1 MSGCA
6 LQSRLFTA
14 GEASAAAVSTC
25 NLGLA
30 HWQER
35 WPSPERGRG
44 GSGAIPDDFLVRNDL
59 VTAFAVGWSILHED
73 VTRLV
78 VRRLL
83 ATIDA
88 LRCTDSG
95 TLLALHALAR
105 QVRAHRDT
113 PWLAS
118 DALDVIAI
126 LDMPAWTSLIG
137 LFGECPV
144 VPAALTATVEGRV
157 GAIDAGA
164 FDFIA
169 TKEQLEVIRTFL
181 TRLPELLSS

>member
-1 MSGCA
+1 M
-6 LQSRLFTA
+6 
-14 GEASAAAVSTC
+14 
-25 NLGLA
+25 
-30 HWQER
+30 
-35 WPSPERGRG
+35 
-44 GSGAIPDDFLVRNDL
+44 PDDFLAHCDL
-59 VTAFAVGWSILHED
+59 VTVFEVGWSILHED
-73 VTRLV
+73 VTQRV
-78 VRRLL
+78 VQRLL

-88 LRCTDSG
+88 LRCTDAH

-105 QVRAHRDT
+105 QMRAHRDT

-144 VPAALTATVEGRV
+144 VPQALVAIVDRRI
-157 GAIDAGA
+157 GAIDVSA

-169 TKEQLEVIRTFL
+169 TKEQLEIIRTFL